1 MMVSV
6 TFVDL
11 LEKWKV
17 SKCGRFDEDPFIH
30 FNLSKDPFIHL
41 SIYPFIIYP
50 FMKEYCNHLFILVDE
65 WFCLRLG

>member
-17 SKCGRFDEDPFIH
+17 SKCGKFDEDPFIH
-30 FNLSKDPFIHL
+30 FNLSKDSKDPLSKDPFIHL
-41 SIYPFIIYP
+41 SFI
-50 FMKEYCNHLFILVDE
+50 HL
-65 WFCLRLG
+65 